1 MIFIGTFLL
10 LLQHLFLM
18 SPFAVSGSHHHRNHS
33 LLADKSALLAFKKT
47 IVFDPKSKLATW
59 TEDGNVCSFAGVRC
73 DKHRHSVVKLN
84 LSRSELTGPLSPIIS
99 NLSGLRI
106 LSLSENNFYGIIPPE
121 FSSLQHL
128 HSLLLDSNNLHGP
141 FPEFLSILPNLTVL
155 SLNGNHLT
163 GTLPPSFFSNCT
175 SLANIDLSQNL
186 LTGRIPE
193 EIGNCPGIWNLN
205 LYNNQF
211 TGELPASLANIS
223 ELYNIDVEYNNLTG
237 ELPANIIGKLYS
249 VVSLHLSYNN
259 MVSHD
264 RNTNLEPFF
273 TALANCTEL
282 EELEMAGMNLGGRLP
297 SSIGRLSVNL
307 DTMLMQ
313 ENRISG
319 MIPSEIAHLSNL
331 TVLNLTSNSL
341 NGTIPAEINQ
351 MSSLEQLF
359 LSHNLLTGAIPAT
372 LCQLPRL
379 GLLDL
384 SNNQLSGEIPATL
397 GNLVRLSFLFLNNN
411 LLSGTI
417 PPTLGQCTDLS
428 KLDLSYNK
436 LTGSIPAEISG
447 IREIRRFLN
456 LSHNHLDGPLPIELS
471 KLENVEE
478 IDVSSNNLSGSVFFQ
493 ISSCIAVKLIN
504 FSRNSI
510 EGHLPD
516 SIGDLKNLES
526 FDVSGNHLSGG
537 IPTSLNKIQSLSFLN
552 LSFNNFAGVIPSG
565 GVFNSVTDKSFLG
578 NRHLCGTVYGM
589 PKCSRKRNWFHSRM
603 LIIFVLVIF
612 ASAILTTICCVI
624 GIRRIKANVSSGNSV
639 DTELAR
645 KQKTPELIHN
655 FPRITYRELLEAT
668 EGFEEQRLL
677 GTGGYGRVYK
687 GLLQDGTAIAV
698 KVLQLQSGNS
708 TKSFNRECQVLKR
721 IRHRNLIRIITAC
734 SLPDFKALVLPYM
747 ANGSLDG
754 RLYPH
759 SETGLGSCSS
769 DLTLLQRVSICS
781 DIAEG
786 MAYLHH
792 HSPVKVIHCD
802 LKPSNVLLNDD
813 MTALVSDFGIARLV
827 MTVAGGNGGTVDNMG
842 NSTANLVCGSV
853 GYIAPEY
860 GFGSNTSTKG
870 DVYSF
875 GVLVLEILTR
885 KRPTDAMF
893 VDGLNLHKWVK
904 THYHGR
910 VERVV
915 DSSLMRASRDQS
927 PEVKRMWEV
936 AIGELA
942 ELGILCTQES
952 PTTRPTMLDAADD
965 LDRLKR
971 YLSGDTTATFASSL
985 GMSSSTL
992 SDD

>member
-1 MIFIGTFLL
+1 
-10 LLQHLFLM
+10 M
-18 SPFAVSGSHHHRNHS
+18 SPSAVSGSHHHRNHS
-33 LLADKSALLAFKKT
+33 LLADKAALLAFKKT
-47 IVFDPKSKLATW
+47 IVFDPKYMLASW
-59 TEDGNVCSFAGVRC
+59 SEDGDVCSFTGVRC
-73 DKHRHSVVKLN
+73 DKHRQSVVKLN
-84 LSRSELTGPLSPIIS
+84 LSRGAITGPLSPIIS
-99 NLSGLRI
+99 NLSGLRS
-106 LSLSENNFYGIIPPE
+106 LSLSENNFYGIIPPK
-121 FSSLQHL
+121 FSSLHHL

-155 SLNGNHLT
+155 SLSGNHLT

-186 LTGRIPE
+186 LTGQIPE

-237 ELPANIIGKLYS
+237 ELPGNILGKLYS

-259 MVSHD
+259 MFSHNH
-264 RNTNLEPFF
+264 NTNLEPFF

-307 DTMLMQ
+307 DTMLLQ

-359 LSHNLLTGAIPAT
+359 LSHNLLTGSIPAA
-372 LCQLPRL
+372 LGQLPRL

-384 SNNQLSGEIPATL
+384 SNNQLSGAIPSSL
-397 GNLVRLSFLFLNNN
+397 GNLVRLSFMFLNNN

-436 LTGSIPAEISG
+436 LTGSIPTEISG
-447 IREIRRFLN
+447 IREIRRYLN

-493 ISSCIAVKLIN
+493 ISSCIAAKLIN
-504 FSRNSI
+504 FSHNSI

-516 SIGDLKNLES
+516 SLGDLKNLES

-537 IPTSLNKIQSLSFLN
+537 IPTSLNRIQSLSFLN

-565 GVFNSVTDKSFLG
+565 GVFNTVTEKSFSG
-578 NRHLCGTVYGM
+578 NPHLCGTVYGM
-589 PKCSRKRNWFHSRM
+589 PKCSPKRNWFHSR
-603 LIIFVLVIF
+603 
-612 ASAILTTICCVI
+612 
-624 GIRRIKANVSSGNSV
+624 
-639 DTELAR
+639 
-645 KQKTPELIHN
+645 
-655 FPRITYRELLEAT
+655 
-668 EGFEEQRLL
+668 
-677 GTGGYGRVYK
+677 
-687 GLLQDGTAIAV
+687 
-698 KVLQLQSGNS
+698 
-708 TKSFNRECQVLKR
+708 
-721 IRHRNLIRIITAC
+721 
-734 SLPDFKALVLPYM
+734 
-747 ANGSLDG
+747 
-754 RLYPH
+754 
-759 SETGLGSCSS
+759 LGSGSS

-827 MTVAGGNGGTVDNMG
+827 MTVGGGNGGVFENMG
-842 NSTANLVCGSV
+842 SSTANLLCGSI
-853 GYIAPEY
+853 GYIAP
-860 GFGSNTSTKG
+860 
-870 DVYSF
+870 
-875 GVLVLEILTR
+875 
-885 KRPTDAMF
+885 
-893 VDGLNLHKWVK
+893 
-904 THYHGR
+904 
-910 VERVV
+910 

-936 AIGELA
+936 AITELA

-952 PTTRPTMLDAADD
+952 PATRPTMLDAADD

-971 YLSGDTTATFASSL
+971 YLGGDTTVTFASSL
-985 GMSSSTL
+985 GISSSTF

>member
-47 IVFDPKSKLATW
+47 IVFDPKSMLATW
-59 TEDGNVCSFAGVRC
+59 TEDGDVCSFAGVRC
-73 DKHRHSVVKLN
+73 NKHRHSVVKLN

-99 NLSGLRI
+99 NLSGLRN

-359 LSHNLLTGAIPAT
+359 LSHNLLTGAIPAA

-379 GLLDL
+379 
-384 SNNQLSGEIPATL
+384 
-397 GNLVRLSFLFLNNN
+397 
-411 LLSGTI
+411 GTI

-565 GVFNSVTDKSFLG
+565 GVFNSVTDKSFL
-578 NRHLCGTVYGM
+578 
-589 PKCSRKRNWFHSRM
+589 
-603 LIIFVLVIF
+603 
-612 ASAILTTICCVI
+612 AILTTICCVI

-687 GLLQDGTAIAV
+687 GLLQDGTAIA
-698 KVLQLQSGNS
+698 
-708 TKSFNRECQVLKR
+708 
-721 IRHRNLIRIITAC
+721 
-734 SLPDFKALVLPYM
+734 
-747 ANGSLDG
+747 
-754 RLYPH
+754 
-759 SETGLGSCSS
+759 
-769 DLTLLQRVSICS
+769 
-781 DIAEG
+781 
-786 MAYLHH
+786 
-792 HSPVKVIHCD
+792 
-802 LKPSNVLLNDD
+802 
-813 MTALVSDFGIARLV
+813 
-827 MTVAGGNGGTVDNMG
+827 
-842 NSTANLVCGSV
+842 
-853 GYIAPEY
+853 
-860 GFGSNTSTKG
+860 
-870 DVYSF
+870 
-875 GVLVLEILTR
+875 
-885 KRPTDAMF
+885 
-893 VDGLNLHKWVK
+893 VK